1 MHGKP
6 MAVSKLD
13 LAAALPQQQAEAAAN
28 DEVVLQH
35 QMGFGLLHLQVNN
48 CMSMFSYDLDRQRF

>member
-1 MHGKP
+1 

-13 LAAALPQQQAEAAAN
+13 LAAALPQQEAEAAAN

-35 QMGFGLLHLQVNN
+35 QKGFGLLHLQVNS
-48 CMSMFSYDLDRQRF
+48 CMSHFHSRHII